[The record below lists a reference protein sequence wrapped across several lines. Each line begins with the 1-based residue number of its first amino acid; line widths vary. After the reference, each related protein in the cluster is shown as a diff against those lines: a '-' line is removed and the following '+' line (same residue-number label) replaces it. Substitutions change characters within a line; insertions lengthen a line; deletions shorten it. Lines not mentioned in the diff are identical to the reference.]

1 MEAPDH
7 IAQIRDLVEGNSNLR
22 KKVEK
27 LEAEIS
33 NHGIFHYH
41 LSSLN
46 QRIEMELKTSQREV
60 ETLRH
65 KFENLIVEHK
75 RVLEEN
81 DSLAAQLRARERE
94 EQHQMDVLLKRFNH
108 VEEEFK
114 HCREIQHSFTA
125 QGI

>member
-22 KKVEK
+22 KKVEQ

-33 NHGIFHYH
+33 NHDIFHYH

-108 VEEEFK
+108 VEEELK
-114 HCREIQHSFTA
+114 HSREIQHSLTA

>member
-108 VEEEFK
+108 VEEELK
-114 HCREIQHSFTA
+114 HSPEIQHSLTA

>member
-22 KKVEK
+22 KKVEQ

-33 NHGIFHYH
+33 NHDIFHYH

-60 ETLRH
+60 
-65 KFENLIVEHK
+65 
-75 RVLEEN
+75 
-81 DSLAAQLRARERE
+81 
-94 EQHQMDVLLKRFNH
+94 
-108 VEEEFK
+108 
-114 HCREIQHSFTA
+114 
-125 QGI
+125 